1 MKTPAIVA
9 GLVLFTAIAS
19 LGIAYHRTSHASA
32 FPACDAQAIA
42 KAGRGDEPG
51 ENIAGLYSLVQ
62 SCEANGID
70 PRSYLADVLVRVKQ
84 HPQARIDELLPHLW
98 RTSAPNTS

>member
-62 SCEANGID
+62 SCEA
-70 PRSYLADVLVRVKQ
+70 Q
-84 HPQARIDELLPHLW
+84 WH
-98 RTSAPNTS
+98 